1 MNRMFWQSTSDEVSP
16 DAIPQWAIKLTATG
30 AVMLVTILCVA
41 AKRLGPRVAVIFT
54 TVKVSDLIPILSL
67 FIYFSISLLT

>member
-1 MNRMFWQSTSDEVSP
+1 MFWQSTSDEVSP
-16 DAIPQWAIKLTATG
+16 DAIPQWVIKLTATG

-41 AKRLGPRVAVIFT
+41 TKRLGPRVAVIFT

-67 FIYFSISLLT
+67 FIFPSLC

>member
-16 DAIPQWAIKLTATG
+16 DAIPQWVIKLTATG

-41 AKRLGPRVAVIFT
+41 TKRLGPRVAVIFT

-67 FIYFSISLLT
+67 FIFPSLC